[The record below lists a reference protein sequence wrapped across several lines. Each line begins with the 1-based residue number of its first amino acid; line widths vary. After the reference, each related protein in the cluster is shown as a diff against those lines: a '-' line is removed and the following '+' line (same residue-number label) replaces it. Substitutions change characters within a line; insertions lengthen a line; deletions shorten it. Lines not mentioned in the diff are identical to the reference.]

1 MHIHL
6 SCCRLRSGTTF
17 EDTLQYGYGRHGAR
31 TSCVK
36 RKLGHDFGGF
46 YTAQTLSIALLHG
59 RPIAPADRSMRA
71 VMVMRHRLRAERSGR
86 CQRSPKRTR
95 LVRSANAA
103 AVDATAAFTGALRL
117 RQQFQVRCGPPR
129 CWQRERCCAPRISS
143 SSQPLRKSHSASR
156 SRRRAGI

>member
-17 EDTLQYGYGRHGAR
+17 KDTLQYGYGRHGAR
-31 TSCVK
+31 LSCVE
-36 RKLGHDFGGF
+36 RKLGHE
-46 YTAQTLSIALLHG
+46 ASALLRPLSIALLHG

-71 VMVMRHRLRAERSGR
+71 VMVMRLRLRAERSGR

-103 AVDATAAFTGALRL
+103 AVDATAAFTVALRL